1 MQASATGSGNAKP
14 GAGSRGTSVT
24 GLCRDVSEL
33 EARPLD
39 SSCEPEAAGAARVPG
54 AGCLGPETRS
64 HMFPLSAG
72 VIARACAWGWLAA
85 QRPGSPTEI
94 LDCCFVCFVLLT
106 QSHAAWRNRALGGA
120 QAARGPERRLQ
131 VTVGGQARPWS
142 LQAPQDG
149 EQKVLNRYQKRDF
162 FSSLKQ

>member
-14 GAGSRGTSVT
+14 GAGSRRASVT
-24 GLCRDVSEL
+24 GSCRDVFEL

-39 SSCEPEAAGAARVPG
+39 SSCEPEAAGAVPG
-54 AGCLGPETRS
+54 AGCPGPETRS
-64 HMFPLSAG
+64 HMFPLSAV

-106 QSHAAWRNRALGGA
+106 QSHAAWRNRALREAGFPEGA
-120 QAARGPERRLQ
+120 QAARAGSRVTRHRGGRRGRGLYKHLKM
-131 VTVGGQARPWS
+131 V
-142 LQAPQDG
+142 
-149 EQKVLNRYQKRDF
+149 NRK
-162 FSSLKQ
+162 S